1 VTEDSIADH
10 GADVDPVAVFKKRL
24 QQFQVDC
31 GGPSIRDLERLFA
44 KVGRPQSRSVIQAK
58 LTGRTKPD
66 WAFVE
71 SFVEACVLHAGTG
84 RDPDLPMW
92 RDHHNR
98 MQVAL
103 ARRRAAAPAGPTPP
117 ATPAGPT
124 APAAEPGDP
133 QLAEE
138 ATRPGDPHPAAPAPR
153 AGNPQPAPEASQLGD
168 PYRTRDGAQPGNPQ
182 PTRPENPQ
190 PAPEAARPGDPQ
202 PASRSG
208 WGELARARADLAA
221 VIARQWAAEAE
232 ARSLYRPD
240 PVRVRWSRT
249 RRPVM
254 PADATPGSAR
264 PRWPDSRGELSD
276 LVAQFR
282 RLPTRQMVV
291 IGEPGAGK
299 TVAAIVLTLGLLRD
313 PEPGDPVPV
322 LLTVAG
328 WNPHREHLQTW
339 LARRITEEYPG
350 LANTKIYGPD
360 AAKRLVADGHILPV
374 LDGLDETSP
383 DLCAAAIDALD
394 RASGGGRP
402 FVVTCRREQY
412 EEAVQREGVILA
424 SALVVEIE
432 PVVLADAAEF
442 LMARQR
448 QGDTRWATVLDHLRA
463 HPDAP
468 LAQAL
473 STPLMVDLARSA
485 YAGVTADPG
494 ELIDSA
500 RFPSRTAIEEHL
512 LDSFLPNA
520 YAQGP
525 RPPAAADR
533 PVAAQLYTPA
543 QAQGWLAFL
552 ARHLTAG
559 QTRDIS
565 WWTMISGLP
574 PLTRGLVL
582 GLPASLAFFLTG
594 LLAGGPLVGAVYGLA
609 TAAAGV
615 LANGFASRPEPQ
627 HVEMRFRGT
636 GARFA
641 GRFAIG
647 IAIGVA
653 LGLGWSLSVGL
664 IALLALVF
672 GAGIGL
678 HVWLEAP
685 AEVNRVADPVLNLR
699 QDRLAA
705 YAFALSYAMS
715 LGLFYGV
722 ANTFTEQQRFL
733 PVFGGHFDLAL
744 ALAGALAG
752 ALMGRFTFGLLG
764 GTVYALAGAAMG
776 GMVFPAGGRLSS
788 GLVEGA
794 LFGLG
799 AALMVLP
806 GRAWGDFVACRLLLA
821 ARGQMPLRL
830 MSFLEDAHQRGVL
843 RQAGAVYQFRHAR
856 LQDRLVSDGQR
867 GPSSEAAAS

>member
-1 VTEDSIADH
+1 VSEHSIADR
-10 GADVDPVAVFKKRL
+10 GDDVDPVAVFKKRL
-24 QQFQVDC
+24 QQFQVEC

-71 SFVEACVLHAGTG
+71 SFVEACVLHAGIG
-84 RDPDLPMW
+84 LDPDLPLW
-92 RDHHNR
+92 RDRHTR

-103 ARRRAAAPAGPTPP
+103 AERRRPV
-117 ATPAGPT
+117 
-124 APAAEPGDP
+124 PAAEPAFP
-133 QLAEE
+133 AEE
-138 ATRPGDPHPAAPAPR
+138 TFTEQEAVRSLAPVLP
-153 AGNPQPAPEASQLGD
+153 PVSP
-168 PYRTRDGAQPGNPQ
+168 
-182 PTRPENPQ
+182 
-190 PAPEAARPGDPQ
+190 
-202 PASRSG
+202 
-208 WGELARARADLAA
+208 ELARARADLAA
-221 VIARQWAAEAE
+221 VIARQWTAEAE

-249 RRPVM
+249 ERPVM
-254 PADATPGSAR
+254 PADAAPGSAR
-264 PRWPDSRGELSD
+264 QRWPDSRGELAG

-282 RLPTRQMVV
+282 RLPTRQLVV

-299 TVAAIVLTLGLLRD
+299 TVAAMVLTLGLLAD

-328 WNPHREHLQTW
+328 WNPHREHVQTW

-350 LANTKIYGPD
+350 LANTEVYGPD
-360 AAKRLVADGHILPV
+360 AAKRLVTDGHIMPV

-383 DLCAAAIDALD
+383 GLCAAAIDALD
-394 RASGGGRP
+394 RATGGGRP

-412 EEAVQREGVILA
+412 EEAVHREGVILG

-448 QGDTRWATVLDHLRA
+448 QGDTRWATVLDHLRRN
-463 HPDAP
+463 PGAP

-473 STPLMVDLARSA
+473 STPLMVDLARTA
-485 YAGVTADPG
+485 YAPVTADPG
-494 ELIDSA
+494 ELIDPD
-500 RFPSRTAIEEHL
+500 RFPSRTAVEEHL
-512 LDSFLPNA
+512 LDSFLPTA
-520 YAQGP
+520 FAQGP
-525 RPPAAADR
+525 RPPAGADR
-533 PVAAQLYTPA
+533 AAVTLLCTA
-543 QAQGWLAFL
+543 AEAQGWLTFL
-552 ARHLTAG
+552 ARHLTAE
-559 QTRDIS
+559 QSRDIS
-565 WWTMISGLP
+565 WWTMISYLP
-574 PLTRGLVL
+574 RLTRGLLL

-594 LLAGGPLVGAVYGLA
+594 LLAGGPVVGVVYGLS

-615 LANGFASRPEPQ
+615 LANGLAGRPEPQ
-627 HVEMRFRGT
+627 HVEIRFRGT
-636 GARFA
+636 GTRFA

-653 LGLGWSLSVGL
+653 LGLGWSLSAGL
-664 IALLALVF
+664 ILLLALVF

-685 AEVNRVADPVLNLR
+685 AEVNRVADPALNLR

-705 YAFALSYAMS
+705 CAFALSYAMS

-722 ANTFTEQQRFL
+722 ANTFTEQVRFL

-744 ALAGALAG
+744 AFAGGLAG
-752 ALMGRFTFGLLG
+752 ALMGRFTFGRLG
-764 GTVYALAGAAMG
+764 GAVYAMAGAAMG
-776 GMVFPAGGRLSS
+776 GMVFPAGGRLSE
-788 GLVEGA
+788 GLVDGM

-806 GRAWGDFVACRLLLA
+806 GRAWGVFVACRLLLA
-821 ARGQMPLRL
+821 VRGHLPLRL
-830 MSFLEDAHQRGVL
+830 MSFLDDAHHRGVL

-856 LQDRLVSDGQR
+856 LQDRLVSNGQR
-867 GPSSEAAAS
+867 APSSLVTSRRASS

>member
-1 VTEDSIADH
+1 
-10 GADVDPVAVFKKRL
+10 
-24 QQFQVDC
+24 
-31 GGPSIRDLERLFA
+31 
-44 KVGRPQSRSVIQAK
+44 
-58 LTGRTKPD
+58 
-66 WAFVE
+66 
-71 SFVEACVLHAGTG
+71 
-84 RDPDLPMW
+84 MW
-92 RDHHNR
+92 RDRHNR

-103 ARRRAAAPAGPTPP
+103 AEQRRPVPAAAPV
-117 ATPAGPT
+117 
-124 APAAEPGDP
+124 E
-133 QLAEE
+133 
-138 ATRPGDPHPAAPAPR
+138 
-153 AGNPQPAPEASQLGD
+153 PAPEAVRSPD
-168 PYRTRDGAQPGNPQ
+168 PVPPPGTAEP
-182 PTRPENPQ
+182 
-190 PAPEAARPGDPQ
+190 
-202 PASRSG
+202 
-208 WGELARARADLAA
+208 ARARADLAA

-232 ARSLYRPD
+232 ARSLYRPH

-249 RRPVM
+249 GRPVM
-254 PADATPGSAR
+254 PADAAPGSAR
-264 PRWPDSRGELSD
+264 PPWPDSRGELAD

-282 RLPTRQMVV
+282 RLPTRQLVV

-299 TVAAIVLTLGLLRD
+299 TVAAIVLTLGLLGD

-328 WNPHREHLQTW
+328 WNPHREHVQTW

-350 LANTKIYGPD
+350 LANPKMYGPD
-360 AAKRLVADGHILPV
+360 AAKRLVSDGHILPV

-383 DLCAAAIDALD
+383 GLCAAAIDALD
-394 RASGGGRP
+394 RATGGGRP

-412 EEAVQREGVILA
+412 EEAVQREGVILG

-448 QGDTRWATVLDHLRA
+448 QGDTRWATVLDHLRE

-468 LAQAL
+468 LARAL
-473 STPLMVDLARSA
+473 STPLMVDLARTA
-485 YAGVTADPG
+485 YAPVTADPG
-494 ELIDSA
+494 ELTDPG
-500 RFPSRTAIEEHL
+500 RFPSRIAVEGHL
-512 LDSFLPNA
+512 LDSFLPTA

-525 RPPAAADR
+525 RPPAAAGR
-533 PVAAQLYTPA
+533 SVASPLSTAALYTA
-543 QAQGWLAFL
+543 EQAQGWLAFL

-565 WWTMISGLP
+565 WWTLISCLP
-574 PLTRGLVL
+574 RPTRGLLL

-594 LLAGGPLVGAVYGLA
+594 LLAGGPVVGAVYGIA

-615 LANGFASRPEPQ
+615 LANALASRREPQ
-627 HVEMRFRGT
+627 HVEIRFRGT

-664 IALLALVF
+664 ILLLALVF

-685 AEVNRVADPVLNLR
+685 AEVNRVADPALNLR

-705 YAFALSYAMS
+705 YAFAFSYATS

-722 ANTFTEQQRFL
+722 ANTFTQQVRFL
-733 PVFGGHFDLAL
+733 PVLGGHFDLAL

-752 ALMGRFTFGLLG
+752 ALMGLFTFGRLG
-764 GTVYALAGAAMG
+764 GAVYAIAAAAMG
-776 GMVFPAGGRLSS
+776 GMVFPAGGRLSE
-788 GLVEGA
+788 GVVEGA

-806 GRAWGDFVACRLLLA
+806 GRAWGAFVACRLLLA
-821 ARGQMPLRL
+821 VRGQMPLRL
-830 MSFLEDAHQRGVL
+830 MSFLGDAHQRGVL

-867 GPSSEAAAS
+867 APSSLVTSRSASS